1 MDKTNAMKAQFRVD
15 QTRLGRIEKI
25 YLYMEKKK
33 NSYSMTNRKN
43 SFKTRVF
50 RKSHIHKGVMLSANS
65 TVVYTPDISF
75 CSLFFSLFKS
85 LDYFPG
91 TQQGNLNFPHG

>member
-1 MDKTNAMKAQFRVD
+1 
-15 QTRLGRIEKI
+15 
-25 YLYMEKKK
+25 MEK

-50 RKSHIHKGVMLSANS
+50 RKSHIHNGVMLSANS

-91 TQQGNLNFPHG
+91 TQKDNLNFPHG